1 MTEEQIQNMT
11 AEERKALIE
20 RLQREEREEKL
31 NRRNAYETLRTE
43 FMNDIWAGL
52 IDVTNLVSK
61 FREGIENETKS
72 FYAIMREYG
81 HLRKSD
87 QQSFTIIDGDRKIV
101 VKSNKVKGFDER
113 ADVAAERLIDYL
125 KAYIERSEKGTEDP
139 MYQLGMT
146 LLERNRQGEL
156 DYKSISK
163 LYELED
169 KFDGEYREIMELFRE
184 SNVVYSTSINY
195 YFYRKDALGVWRQI
209 EPSFCRL

>member
-169 KFDGEYREIMELFRE
+169 KFDGEYKEIMELFRE

-195 YFYRKDALGVWRQI
+195 YFYRKDAMGVWRQI

>member
-43 FMNDIWAGL
+43 FVNDVWAGL
-52 IDVTNLVSK
+52 IDVTNRVSK

-72 FYAIMREYG
+72 FYEVMREYG
-81 HLRKSD
+81 HLRKAD
-87 QQSFTIIDGDRKIV
+87 QQSFTIIDGERKIV

-125 KAYIERSEKGTEDP
+125 RAYIERSEKGTEDP

>member
-43 FMNDIWAGL
+43 FVNDVWAGL
-52 IDVTNLVSK
+52 IDVTNRVSK

-72 FYAIMREYG
+72 FYEVMREYG
-81 HLRKSD
+81 HLRKAD

-125 KAYIERSEKGTEDP
+125 RTYIERSEKGTEDP

>member
-1 MTEEQIQNMT
+1 MTEQQIQNLT

-20 RLQREEREEKL
+20 RLQQEEREEKL

-169 KFDGEYREIMELFRE
+169 KFDGEYKEIMELFRE

-195 YFYRKDALGVWRQI
+195 YFYRKDAMGVWRQI